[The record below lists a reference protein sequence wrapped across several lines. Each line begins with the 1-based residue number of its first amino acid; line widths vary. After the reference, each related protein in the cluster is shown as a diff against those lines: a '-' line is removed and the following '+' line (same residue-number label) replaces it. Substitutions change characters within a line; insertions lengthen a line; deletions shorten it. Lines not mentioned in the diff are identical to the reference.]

1 MRVSNVETRWTC
13 ILNIEW
19 MMANLAVVLKD
30 EIRRL
35 ARKELKSHL
44 GTTRQA
50 VGRYRREI
58 AELKR
63 QLQAQAKKIARL
75 ERRGGQA
82 VDAEDSGD
90 DLGQEAIRFSA
101 KSVRSQRRRLG
112 LSAAD
117 YGKLIGVS
125 GLTIYNWEQG
135 KTRPRQSQLAAL
147 VAARGMGKREALAKL
162 EG

>member
-1 MRVSNVETRWTC
+1 
-13 ILNIEW
+13 LNIEW

-63 QLQAQAKKIARL
+63 QLQAQAKKIAQL
-75 ERRGGQA
+75 ERRSRQTDNGA
-82 VDAEDSGD
+82 VVDDSP
-90 DLGQEAIRFSA
+90 QEQIRFSA

-147 VAARGMGKREALAKL
+147 VAARGIGKREALARL
-162 EG
+162 AR

>member
-1 MRVSNVETRWTC
+1 
-13 ILNIEW
+13 
-19 MMANLAVVLKD
+19 MANLAVVLKD

-75 ERRGGQA
+75 ERRGGQTSDEQPA
-82 VDAEDSGD
+82 VDMAD
-90 DLGQEAIRFSA
+90 EAIRFSA

-147 VAARGMGKREALAKL
+147 VAARGIGKREALARL
-162 EG
+162 QD

>member
-1 MRVSNVETRWTC
+1 
-13 ILNIEW
+13 
-19 MMANLAVVLKD
+19 MANLAVVLKD

-63 QLQAQAKKIARL
+63 QLQSQAKKIAQL

-82 VDAEDSGD
+82 DAGGADDS
-90 DLGQEAIRFSA
+90 LEQEAIRFSA

-162 EG
+162 ED